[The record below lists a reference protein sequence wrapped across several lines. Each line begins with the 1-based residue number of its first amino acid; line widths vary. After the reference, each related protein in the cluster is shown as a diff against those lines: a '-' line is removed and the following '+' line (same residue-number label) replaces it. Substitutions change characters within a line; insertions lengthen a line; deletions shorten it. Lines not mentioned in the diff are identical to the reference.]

1 LLDDIG
7 LREITAAA
15 DRFAADLRARMNAD
29 DALDPADLFAHVY
42 AQPTPAL
49 RAQQALLQ
57 HEMQDDGR

>member
-1 LLDDIG
+1 
-7 LREITAAA
+7 
-15 DRFAADLRARMNAD
+15 MNAD